1 MTGATEILRQNN
13 DWITFVF
20 LIILFLLAVAKFFFR
35 DKLLHTG
42 TLILY
47 KKYLLIYFNKDKNVI
62 LNKFQGLLFI
72 IQILALSIIFFVGN
86 SYLTNGAHL
95 RSIFDFYLILGAVA
109 AYFCFRYIIGFLL
122 AFALNIKNVHTKIV
136 YDKTSY
142 FGNIILW
149 IIPLLL
155 LSVYASDYR
164 ELFIAITLIMFV
176 FLLVVRYVLFLSN
189 NKKLIFNNLFYFI
202 LYICAL
208 EIAPLIIILKS
219 SF

>member
-1 MTGATEILRQNN
+1 MISATEIIRQNN

-20 LIILFLLAVAKFFFR
+20 LIILFLLATAKFFFR

-42 TLILY
+42 SLILY
-47 KKYLLIYFNKDKNVI
+47 KKYLLIYFNKDKNVV
-62 LNKFQGLLFI
+62 LNKFQALVFI
-72 IQILALSIIFFVGN
+72 IQLLVLSILFFVGN
-86 SYLTNGAHL
+86 FYLTNEAQSGT
-95 RSIFDFYLILGAVA
+95 IFDFYIILGTLAT
-109 AYFCFRYIIGFLL
+109 YFCIRYVVGLVL
-122 AFALNIKNVHTKIV
+122 ANALNINNVHSKIV
-136 YDKTSY
+136 YDKISY
-142 FGNIILW
+142 FGNIVLW
-149 IIPLLL
+149 ILPLLL

-164 ELFIAITLIMFV
+164 KLFISVTLIMFA

>member
-1 MTGATEILRQNN
+1 
-13 DWITFVF
+13 
-20 LIILFLLAVAKFFFR
+20 LLAAAKFFFR
-35 DKLLHTG
+35 DKLAHTSS
-42 TLILY
+42 LILH

-62 LNKFQGLLFI
+62 LNKFQVLVFI
-72 IQILALSIIFFVGN
+72 IQLLALSIIFFVGN
-86 SYLTNGAHL
+86 SYMTNEAPSG
-95 RSIFDFYLILGAVA
+95 SIFDFYMILGAVA

-122 AFALNIKNVHTKIV
+122 AIALNIKNVHTKIV
-136 YDKTSY
+136 YDKISY

-149 IIPLLL
+149 ILPLLL
-155 LSVYASDYR
+155 LSIYASDYR
-164 ELFIAITLIMFV
+164 KLFISITLIMFV

>member
-1 MTGATEILRQNN
+1 MKGATEILRQNN

-20 LIILFLLAVAKFFFR
+20 LMILVLLAVAKFFFK

-42 TLILY
+42 SLILY
-47 KKYLLIYFNKDKNVI
+47 KKYLLIYFNKDKSVI
-62 LNKFQGLLFI
+62 LNKFQALVFLV
-72 IQILALSIIFFVGN
+72 QMLALSVLFYVGN
-86 SYLTNGAHL
+86 SYLTNEAHTG
-95 RSIFDFYLILGAVA
+95 SIIDFYIILGTVA
-109 AYFCFRYIIGFLL
+109 AYFCIRYIIGFLL
-122 AFALNIKNVHTKIV
+122 ALALNIKNVHTKIV
-136 YDKTSY
+136 YEKISY

-149 IIPLLL
+149 ILPLLL
-155 LSVYASDYR
+155 LSVYASNYGK
-164 ELFIAITLIMFV
+164 LFFSITLIMFA

-202 LYICAL
+202 LYLCAL